1 MKGLKLILRQWGR
14 NRLFTFLNIIGL
26 AIGIS
31 ASWIVFR
38 IVNYE
43 FSFNQ
48 NHPDKERIYKL
59 YSAFKEGENIHRFDG
74 TPYPLGTYLGTNLK
88 KI

>member
-1 MKGLKLILRQWGR
+1 MKGLKLVLRQWGR

-48 NHPDKERIYKL
+48 NHPDKESVSTARANPVDSL
-59 YSAFKEGENIHRFDG
+59 RDE
-74 TPYPLGTYLGTNLK
+74 
-88 KI
+88 